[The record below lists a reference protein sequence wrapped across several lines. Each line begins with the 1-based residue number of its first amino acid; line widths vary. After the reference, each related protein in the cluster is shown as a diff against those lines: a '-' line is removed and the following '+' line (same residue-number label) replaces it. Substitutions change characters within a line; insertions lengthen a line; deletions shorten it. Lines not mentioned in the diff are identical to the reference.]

1 MNLPCISPG
10 QLPFE
15 RNGTLLKV
23 RNTDYFNDG
32 RVVVD
37 SVGVGRFKVKN
48 NLIIDGYDAA
58 TVERVIDV
66 PPRESDM
73 GRLAT
78 LSTLG
83 SDKNTKTDCYSHF
96 SLSKSA
102 SMV

>member
-37 SVGVGRFKVKN
+37 SVGVGRFKVQN
-48 NLIIDGYDAA
+48 NLTIDGYDAA

-66 PPRESDM
+66 PPREGEM
-73 GRLAT
+73 ARLT
-78 LSTLG
+78 SLSTTGL
-83 SDKNTKTDCYSHF
+83 NTERKA
-96 SLSKSA
+96 L
-102 SMV
+102 

>member
-37 SVGVGRFKVKN
+37 SVGVGRFKVQN
-48 NLIIDGYDAA
+48 NFTIDGYDAA
-58 TVERVIDV
+58 TVQRVIDI
-66 PPRESDM
+66 PPREGEM
-73 GRLAT
+73 QK
-78 LSTLG
+78 LSTL
-83 SDKNTKTDCYSHF
+83 SNTGVFEGEFLRECLF
-96 SLSKSA
+96 
-102 SMV
+102 

>member
-1 MNLPCISPG
+1 MPCISPG

-83 SDKNTKTDCYSHF
+83 LKIHEKFMFNNSHSSF
-96 SLSKSA
+96 STGA

>member
-10 QLPFE
+10 QLPYE

-37 SVGVGRFKVKN
+37 SVGVGRFKVQN

-83 SDKNTKTDCYSHF
+83 SNIKNENYVI
-96 SLSKSA
+96 LI
-102 SMV
+102 